1 MPDEKSKHNTTANRG
16 KLSAMPPVKDNERA
30 KYITLYNT
38 TDATRHNI
46 GSFNLFLNFGLISR
60 LARITDNR

>member
-46 GSFNLFLNFGLISR
+46 GSF
-60 LARITDNR
+60 